1 MKQRAFGNSGITVS
15 EVGLGCWQ
23 LGGSDW
29 GDISEEGALA
39 TLQAALDH
47 GVTFFDTADVYG
59 LGRSERII
67 GRFLESCPAE
77 VVVATKL
84 GCFPRFGAS
93 VESMDEALFCLEQ
106 VRPIPKGLKA

>member
-29 GDISEEGALA
+29 GGVSEGEALA

-47 GVTFFDTADVYG
+47 GVTFFDMADVYG
-59 LGRSERII
+59 LDRSERII
-67 GRFLESCPAE
+67 DRFLESCPAE
-77 VVVATKL
+77 VVVATKF
-84 GCFPRFGAS
+84 GRFPRFGAS
-93 VESMDEALFCLEQ
+93 IESMDEALFCLEQ
-106 VRPIPKGLKA
+106 VRPFPEGLKA